1 MAKLTSDIDYV
12 QYALDIA
19 YDDRYYY
26 AHSSDPFAFSCSTL
40 VGHSLY
46 ETGYVKTDPRP
57 KDGHAI
63 GGTVLNNYFKEA
75 GFKWIPWATV
85 VSTGGMKP
93 GDGLI
98 VEPYHVAWHVKNG
111 IMVAAN
117 GNGDMVDRSP
127 TAITTYDYKLVG
139 TPKGVWRPTKI
150 HKRNNMVTA
159 KEILDVMRSW
169 LGLSRNAQT
178 HRPIIDIYNGHRPL
192 ARGYAVTYWDDY
204 CDVTVSAAFIMLDA
218 VDAIGGTECGV
229 QEHITIFKKA
239 GIWKGRTKPRVGYII
254 TYDFDGD
261 GVADHI
267 GIVEKISGDII
278 TVIEGNTNGGIV
290 GRRTIAWNNKSVLG
304 YAAPKY
310 KEEQKRGVYMFE
322 FEKIYYGKDTN
333 DKKTVKTFQTLIKGW
348 GIKDPETDKEIKI
361 DGSYGDSTQRC
372 WAVLQEKWKIKV
384 KTNCDKARWRRL
396 LRR

>member
-1 MAKLTSDIDYV
+1 MAKYTSDIDYV

-63 GGTVLNNYFKEA
+63 GGSVLDSYFKEA
-75 GFKWIPWATV
+75 EFVRYTWANC
-85 VSTGGMKP
+85 GGLKP
-93 GDGLI
+93 GDALI
-98 VEPYHVAWHVKNG
+98 VQPYHVAWHVKDG

-127 TAITTYDYKLVG
+127 TAITTYDYRLVG
-139 TPKGVWRPTKI
+139 TPQYVWRPTTI
-150 HKRNNMVTA
+150 HKKTKDKAVTA
-159 KEILDVMRSW
+159 KKILDIMRSW

-178 HRPIIDIYNGHRPL
+178 HRPIIDIYNGYRPL

-204 CDVTVSAAFIMLDA
+204 CDVTVSAAFIMLNA
-218 VDAIGGTECGV
+218 VSAIGGTECGV
-229 QEHITIFKKA
+229 QEHIQIFKNA
-239 GIWKGRTKPRVGYII
+239 GIWKGKTKPKEGWII
-254 TYDFDGD
+254 TYDWDGD

-267 GIVEKISGDII
+267 GMVEKITEN
-278 TVIEGNTNGGIV
+278 TVTAIEGNTSGGIV
-290 GRRTIAWNNKSVLG
+290 GRRSIVWNDSAVLG

-310 KEEQKRGVYMFE
+310 DEEQRKDLYMFE
-322 FEKIYYGKDTN
+322 FEKIKYGDQGNTVRVAQLLLRGYRMKGKD
-333 DKKTVKTFQTLIKGW
+333 KKELTV
-348 GIKDPETDKEIKI
+348 
-361 DGSYGDSTQRC
+361 DGSFGDN
-372 WAVLQEKWKIKV
+372 VLYATKAFQKAKGLPVTGVW
-384 KTNCDKARWRRL
+384 DKATWKKALKRK
-396 LRR
+396 